1 MGDDV
6 PIESWAQCLN
16 DHVVALTVRRLP
28 LAAMTKLARSML
40 LVCRS
45 CYRHDAP
52 VDRTPYVSVYK
63 FLKQGLDISV
73 MWDNDSDDPIIT
85 LIGGCYN
92 HMKEVIEIVNGTDK
106 DDEDDN

>member
-1 MGDDV
+1 MRTKSEFLERMSEYGYLKYEQPV
-6 PIESWAQCLN
+6 WR
-16 DHVVALTVRRLP
+16 VRR
-28 LAAMTKLARSML
+28 
-40 LVCRS
+40 
-45 CYRHDAP
+45 DAP